1 MHVPIA
7 ETCIK
12 HRRNLVTA
20 SYISPAM
27 QALNEKAIKADILLL
42 NEIGLDP
49 GLDHLA
55 AMKMIN
61 EAREQGWS
69 VESFVSW
76 CGGLPAPEDSSNILG
91 YKFSWSPKGVLLATQ
106 NDAQFL
112 QNGQVIKIPGNEL
125 LTAAQRLTDL
135 NPGFAFEGLPNR
147 DSLKYQNLYG
157 LSDAHLKTMFRGT
170 LRYSGFSSLM
180 HQFKQL
186 GLLQSEKRELKENW
200 LEYFKSQSGLKEISA
215 TSLMIHL
222 GLTSEEAERLFAALK
237 WLGVLDTTLRPSQAA
252 PIDNFCSLLQDKLK
266 YQAGERDLVYLHHEF
281 LFRDQNGRQH
291 CKTLTLC
298 EYGDPKGFSAMA
310 RTVGY
315 PVAVAAKL
323 ILDGKIQAKGVTAPL
338 SKEFYASILEELST
352 SCNIVFK

>member
-7 ETCIK
+7 EACIK
-12 HRRNLVTA
+12 NKKNLVTA

-27 QALNEKAIKADILLL
+27 QALHEKATREGVLLL

-55 AMKMIN
+55 AMKMID
-61 EAREQGWS
+61 EAREKGWS

-76 CGGLPAPEDSSNILG
+76 CGGLPAPEDSNNILG

-112 QNGQVIKIPGNEL
+112 RDGEVIKIPGSEL
-125 LTAAQRLTDL
+125 LTAAHRLTDL
-135 NPGFAFEGLPNR
+135 NPGFAFEGIPNR
-147 DSLKYQNLYG
+147 DSLKYQKLYG
-157 LSDAHLKTMFRGT
+157 LSNENLKIMFRGT

-180 HQFKQL
+180 HQFQQL
-186 GLLQSEKRELKENW
+186 GLLRNEVLSTKSSW
-200 LEYFKSQSGLKEISA
+200 LDYFKSLSGLKEVSPS
-215 TSLMIHL
+215 SLMIHL
-222 GLTSEEAERLFAALK
+222 GLTSEESGRLYAALR
-237 WLGVLDTTLRPSQAA
+237 WLGVLESNSGPKQAT
-252 PIDNFCSLLQDKLK
+252 PVDNFCSLLQEKLK

-281 LFRDQNGRQH
+281 LFRDQIGHQH

-315 PVAVAAKL
+315 PVAVAAKQ
-323 ILDGKIQAKGVTAPL
+323 ILNGKIKTRGVTAPL
-338 SKEFYASILEELST
+338 TEEFYSPILQELAT